1 MSIAVDNRQV
11 VLLKSLRTNN
21 RFYAL
26 VAPDSGFK
34 NADAIVDFPP
44 DMPLG
49 IAYPCLEDGLN
60 DFAVIRTTFETIDVF
75 PDDEELRVEM
85 MGIIDDARSNL
96 TRRLEELR
104 DKIQVN
110 QAHFLGT
117 DLNEFR
123 DHVVHMA
130 TKGTIRRTLDNMMKV
145 DVFES
150 VSQADA
156 KLRGATPDPMYRY
169 QFLPAHDLAQLR
181 PLPPRVFIGRL
192 FDDVLDSVHNNDN
205 YAGKYT
211 FDKNVFQKFIAVMFV
226 NYATTDPMFYGTSR
240 EDYGVSSEKDMQETP
255 LYQAVKSAL
264 QDLERGVEYRAGST
278 RERISAP
285 EPVEEPAFAAED
297 LSSLFAGDLSADAF
311 PTFEQSSRTVEL
323 PFGSEGK
330 LIKPLTL
337 LADVVRLLRHVEHPR
352 AEEVRSMT
360 ISAAK
365 ELFRNLQEL
374 SVISPLASDPMDE
387 I

>member
-1 MSIAVDNRQV
+1 
-11 VLLKSLRTNN
+11 
-21 RFYAL
+21 
-26 VAPDSGFK
+26 
-34 NADAIVDFPP
+34 
-44 DMPLG
+44 
-49 IAYPCLEDGLN
+49 
-60 DFAVIRTTFETIDVF
+60 
-75 PDDEELRVEM
+75 
-85 MGIIDDARSNL
+85 
-96 TRRLEELR
+96 
-104 DKIQVN
+104 
-110 QAHFLGT
+110 
-117 DLNEFR
+117 
-123 DHVVHMA
+123 
-130 TKGTIRRTLDNMMKV
+130 MMKV